1 MEVGFNMGLPML
13 EDEDLK
19 IHDAIAI
26 MMYIC
31 RKYQHYHLIG
41 FTPQTIVKLSSI
53 QARVQEI
60 LMKYS
65 VQRNKIFGIIFESLR
80 NLNKN

>member
-1 MEVGFNMGLPML
+1 MGLPML
-13 EDEDLK
+13 EDQDLK

-31 RKYQHYHLIG
+31 RKYQNYQLIG
-41 FTPQTIVKLSSI
+41 FTPQTIVNFLFI

-80 NLNKN
+80 NLSKN